1 MLNETIAVYL
11 QDIRKGIM
19 TVSPYLNAKKT
30 YPHVR
35 GLAILELLPTL
46 YTHTELFAFL
56 PSATKLRQ
64 DNIFTG
70 VCQSFGEGVVSGRH
84 PPWAD
89 PLVQTPPQETP
100 PGQTPPRQ
108 TPPRQTPPGQTP
120 PGRHPSGKVHAGIR
134 ILLECI
140 LVLFLHHV
148 VLVNVKSGVSGE

>member
-1 MLNETIAVYL
+1 MNAMLNETIAVYL

-70 VCQSFGEGVVSGRH
+70 VCQSFIGEGVVSGRH
-84 PPWAD
+84 PQWAD
-89 PLVQTPPQETP
+89 PLVQTPPRRHP
-100 PGQTPPRQ
+100 LGRH
-108 TPPRQTPPGQTP
+108 P
-120 PGRHPSGKVHAGIR
+120 PGRHPLGRHPQADTPPAKCMLGYASYWNAF
-134 ILLECI
+134 
-140 LVLFLHHV
+140 LFFFCTMW
-148 VLVNVKSGVSGE
+148 S